1 MSQRLSKAR
10 IHPLSGE
17 EVKPLWF
24 DEQGRAFYPVMGAA
38 PEGDDAN
45 DDDESDEGDDTGSDD
60 GTEGQESGNDS
71 GTTVSKSEFDALMA
85 RMKAAD
91 KRASAAEQKAKQ
103 YEDKDKSEAERATQ
117 RVQELEAENTS
128 MKSELKTARL
138 QNAFLSSN
146 DVVWH
151 DSEVALAH
159 ADLSEVIDED
169 GNVNKSALK
178 KALSDLAKAKP
189 FLVKTEDKGGDQPP
203 AGQSAPPVGSGKKK
217 AAGGTDE
224 ESLRRKYPSLYS

>member
-10 IHPLSGE
+10 IHPLTGE

-24 DEQGRAFYPVMGAA
+24 DERGVAFYPVMGAA
-38 PEGDDAN
+38 PEGDDET
-45 DDDESDEGDDTGSDD
+45 DEESDDDTGSDD
-60 GTEGQESGNDS
+60 GTEGQESGKDS

-91 KRASAAEQKAKQ
+91 KRASTAEQKAKE

-117 RVQELEAENTS
+117 RVTELEAENTS
-128 MKSELKTARL
+128 MKNELKTARL

-189 FLVKTEDKGGDQPP
+189 FLVKSETKQDDPP

-217 AAGGTDE
+217 TGAGQTNEDD
-224 ESLRRKYPSLYS
+224 LRRKYPSLYA